1 MKKEIFGVIICVI
14 IILIIVISI
23 WVLYLHPKNKTIS
36 DIKKLS
42 FHYTDGY
49 AMNAY
54 VDYELICDDTCSLK
68 YKLNGVPE
76 EDAKT
81 VDFPKEYVS
90 KIIDVLN
97 KYNVSR
103 WDGFDRNAKN
113 VLDGDS
119 FSFKVEIDAE
129 NSIYAS
135 GYMLWPKHYR
145 EVKKELEDIFNKV
158 IK

>member
-14 IILIIVISI
+14 IVLIIVVSI

-49 AMNAY
+49 AINAY
-54 VDYELICDDTCSLK
+54 VDYELTCEDVCSLK
-68 YKLNGVPE
+68 YKPNGVPE

-81 VDFPKEYVS
+81 VSFPKEDVS

-103 WDGFDRNAKN
+103 WDGFDRNAKDI
-113 VLDGDS
+113 LDGDS
-119 FSFKVEIDAE
+119 FSFKVVMDDK

-135 GYMLWPKHYR
+135 GYMLWPKNYR
-145 EVKKELEDIFNKV
+145 EVKKELEDIFYTV